1 MFKQLRKIY
10 ESEIVKSNAK
20 KRAAKHAKERARLIT
35 KFQLSH
41 EVKVLVAALTATNFV
56 PSGEHLLANTKIIT
70 LANQDQMIM
79 IQAHLSDG
87 RLVKVFKEINE
98 NNLNVLAEKLTTKS
112 DAITNVLRPINAAL
126 TNITQEWPPEREAVE
141 AMPQFLK
148 GVRQWLNEAGTEVLK
163 IENI

>member
-1 MFKQLRKIY
+1 MLKIRKLY
-10 ESEIVKSNAK
+10 EQFVVDRNAK
-20 KRAAKHAKERARLIT
+20 KRAAKHAKERARLIA

-41 EVKVLVAALTATNFV
+41 EAKVLIAALTATNFV

-98 NNLNVLAEKLTTKS
+98 NNLNVLAEKLTTKKETIV
-112 DAITNVLRPINAAL
+112 DILDDINLAL
-126 TNITQEWPPEREAVE
+126 TELTSEWPPEREAVE
-141 AMPQFLK
+141 AMPMKLKLVREFLSD
-148 GVRQWLNEAGTEVLK
+148 AGTKLLK